1 MAPFSPLPPTTQI
14 TRAFQPS
21 RHPLLFGQTKQH
33 DFSQPPSKPKVQ
45 FKRGP
50 PTPIEQFFHGGHLS
64 FGILFCL
71 FVATLWL
78 LAAFSAAQ
86 MSISLPS
93 PSDMVYM
100 DESMNEAGIWGEV
113 GMYEL
118 SAWRRIR
125 LGEEGEG
132 QGSRWKRNEAV
143 LEMLKEKEKE
153 SKAPIT
159 TGTII
164 TSSHPAMDNI
174 PISTS
179 TPSSVMAEPS
189 SQQKTSLL
197 SPSIS
202 PFLPNL
208 EQRGD
213 EKPDSLEFDDNMSQ
227 EAVDEDDRAATSSI
241 ESRRHRHHVEEKNE
255 DVDGGL

>member
-1 MAPFSPLPPTTQI
+1 MAPFSPLPPTAQI
-14 TRAFQPS
+14 TRALQPP
-21 RHPLLFGQTKQH
+21 RYPLLFGQTKQH

-45 FKRGP
+45 SRRGP
-50 PTPIEQFFHGGHLS
+50 STPIEQFFHGGHLS
-64 FGILFCL
+64 LGILFCL
-71 FVATLWL
+71 FIATLWL

-132 QGSRWKRNEAV
+132 QGLRWKRNEAV
-143 LEMLKEKEKE
+143 LGMLKEKEKE
-153 SKAPIT
+153 SKSSMT
-159 TGTII
+159 TGTTI
-164 TSSHPAMDNI
+164 TSSHPAIDNI

-179 TPSSVMAEPS
+179 TPSSVMAQPS
-189 SQQKTSLL
+189 SQQKTGLPSPSL
-197 SPSIS
+197 SPSLS
-202 PFLPNL
+202 NL

-213 EKPDSLEFDDNMSQ
+213 EKPDSLNFDDNMFQ
-227 EAVDEDDRAATSSI
+227 EAVGEDDRATTSSL
-241 ESRRHRHHVEEKNE
+241 ESRRHRHRVEENKE